1 MSASRMPAFST
12 MAAKPS
18 ARLHEVV
25 DLPTPPLPEATAMT
39 CLTPGMPAALEV
51 ARAGGSGRVADKACT
66 SRSQGIALLGLA
78 GAQIILGRHH
88 GWALRRRMRI
98 KTLVDHGFDPAIRAH
113 LDDID
118 PPCVGALEHPVLF
131 AELGE
136 HALDRAFG
144 AERLAAG
151 NAVEGLFF
159 LQHAQRRVP
168 CREIEPRLERDD
180 FLGTGGFA
188 EPALHAQA
196 FGEAQHGAVGVVRQR
211 S

>member
-1 MSASRMPAFST
+1 MPTFSP

-18 ARLHEVV
+18 ARLHDVV

-39 CLTPGMPAALEV
+39 CLTPGIPAALEV
-51 ARAGGSGRVADKACT
+51 AGARVSGWVVDTACT
-66 SRSQGIALLGLA
+66 SRSQGIAFLGRA
-78 GAQIILGRHH
+78 RTQIILGRHH
-88 GWALRRRMRI
+88 GRPRRRRMRI
-98 KTLVDHGFDPAIRAH
+98 KAFVDHGFDPAVRAH

-118 PPCVGALEHPVLF
+118 AFGVSALEHPVLF

-151 NAVEGLFF
+151 DAVKRLFF
-159 LQHAQRRVP
+159 LQDAQRRVP
-168 CREIEPRLERDD
+168 CGEIESRLQRDD

-188 EPALHAQA
+188 EPA
-196 FGEAQHGAVGVVRQR
+196 
-211 S
+211 